1 LQLDITQLTEL
12 VKVLLDANP
21 VNLMILCVAVV
32 ICFVYFYKDKQNAA
46 KDEKK
51 DQ

>member
-1 LQLDITQLTEL
+1 MQLDITQLTEL

-21 VNLMILCVAVV
+21 VNLMIVCGAVV
-32 ICFVYFYKDKQNAA
+32 ICFVLFCKVKQNVA

-51 DQ
+51 DL

>member
-1 LQLDITQLTEL
+1 LQLNITQLTEL

-21 VNLMILCVAVV
+21 VNLVIVCVAAV
-32 ICFVYFYKDKQNAA
+32 ICFVCYCKVKQNAA

>member
-1 LQLDITQLTEL
+1 MQLDITQLTEL

-21 VNLMILCVAVV
+21 VNLMILCVAGIVF
-32 ICFVYFYKDKQNAA
+32 FVYYGKDKRNAA